1 MITLITYDIT
11 EPKRLTRLHKF
22 LKEFGLNTQ
31 KSVFEC
37 DIDDEAIKKI
47 RVYCRDNLDIADDSV
62 RIYKICN
69 RCINKVVL
77 SGKGIK
83 VTQFEYMIIGDD

>member
-11 EPKRLTRLHKF
+11 DPKRLNDLRRF
-22 LKEFGLNTQ
+22 LKEFGLRTQ

-37 DIDDEAIKKI
+37 DIDDEALKRI
-47 RVYCRDNLDIADDSV
+47 RSYCRDNLDIAKDSV

-69 RCINKVVL
+69 RCINKVVI
-77 SGKGIK
+77 SGIGLK
-83 VTQFEYMIIGDD
+83 VTQLDYMII

>member
-11 EPKRLTRLHKF
+11 DPKRLTNTRNF
-22 LKEFGLNTQ
+22 LKEFGLRTQ

-37 DIDDEAIKKI
+37 DIDDIAIKRI
-47 RVYCRDNLDIADDSV
+47 RAYCRDSLDLQSDSV

-69 RCINKVVL
+69 SCMRKVVL
-77 SGKGIK
+77 SGLGLK
-83 VTQFEYMIIGDD
+83 VTQLDYMIL

>member
-11 EPKRLTRLHKF
+11 EPKRLNDLRKF
-22 LKEFGLNTQ
+22 LKEFGLRTQ

-37 DIDDEAIKKI
+37 DIDDVALKRI
-47 RVYCRDNLDIADDSV
+47 RGYCREHLDLAKDSV

-69 RCINKVVL
+69 PCMNKVVI
-77 SGKGIK
+77 SGTGLK
-83 VTQFEYMIIGDD
+83 VTQMEYMII

>member
-11 EPKRLTRLHKF
+11 EPKRLNDLRQF
-22 LKEFGLNTQ
+22 LKEFGLRTQ

-37 DIDDEAIKKI
+37 DIDNDALKRI
-47 RVYCRDNLDIADDSV
+47 RAYCRDHLDIVKDSV

-69 RCINKVVL
+69 RCVGKAMI
-77 SGKGIK
+77 SGAGIK
-83 VTQFEYMIIGDD
+83 VAQFDYMIF

>member
-37 DIDDEAIKKI
+37 DIDDIALQRI
-47 RVYCRDNLDIADDSV
+47 REYCRNNLDMASDSV

-69 RCINKVVL
+69 HCMSKVVI
-77 SGKGIK
+77 SGRGIK
-83 VTQFEYMIIGDD
+83 VTQLDYMVIDG

>member
-11 EPKRLTRLHKF
+11 NPKRLVKLHKF

-37 DIDDEAIKKI
+37 DIDGQALKRI
-47 RVYCRDNLDIADDSV
+47 RMYCRDELDIATDSV

-69 RCINKVVL
+69 HCINKVVI
-77 SGKGIK
+77 SGQGIK
-83 VTQFEYMIIGDD
+83 VTQYEYMLIDD

>member
-11 EPKRLTRLHKF
+11 EPRRLNNLRFF
-22 LKEFGLNTQ
+22 LKEYGLRTQ

-37 DIDDEAIKKI
+37 DIDDIALRRI
-47 RVYCRDNLDIADDSV
+47 RAYCRDNLDLEKDSV

-69 RCINKVVL
+69 RCINKVVI
-77 SGKGIK
+77 SGRGLK
-83 VTQFEYMIIGDD
+83 VTQLEYMIV

>member
-11 EPKRLTRLHKF
+11 DPKRLNNMRKF
-22 LKEFGLNTQ
+22 LKEFGLRTQ

-37 DIDDEAIKKI
+37 DIDEVALKRI
-47 RVYCRDNLDIADDSV
+47 RAYCIERLDIAKDSV

-69 RCINKVVL
+69 RCIHKVKI
-77 SGKGIK
+77 SGTGLK
-83 VTQFEYMIIGDD
+83 VTQHNYMIV

>member
-11 EPKRLTRLHKF
+11 DDKLRNRTHKF
-22 LKEFGLNTQ
+22 LKEFGMNTQ

-37 DIDDEAIKKI
+37 DIDKEAIKKI
-47 RVYCRDNLDIADDSV
+47 RTYCRDNLNLEKDSV

-69 RCINKVVL
+69 RCINKVIL
-77 SGKGIK
+77 SGRGLKI
-83 VTQFEYMIIGDD
+83 TQLDYMVV

>member
-1 MITLITYDIT
+1 MITMITYDIT
-11 EPKRLTRLHKF
+11 DPRRLTRLHKF
-22 LKEFGLNTQ
+22 LREFGLNTQ

-37 DIDDEAIKKI
+37 DIDDTALKQL
-47 RVYCRDNLDIADDSV
+47 RAYCRDNLDITADSV

-69 RCINKVVL
+69 HCISKVIL

-83 VTQFEYMIIGDD
+83 VTRFEYMILDD

>member
-11 EPKRLTRLHKF
+11 EPKQLNDLRTF
-22 LKEFGLNTQ
+22 LKEFGLRTQ

-37 DIDDEAIKKI
+37 DIDDEALKRI
-47 RVYCRDNLDIADDSV
+47 RAYCRNNLDIAKDSV

-69 RCINKVVL
+69 RCINKVSI
-77 SGKGIK
+77 SGTGLK
-83 VTQFEYMIIGDD
+83 VTQLDYMIV